1 MLVNALGEQVE
12 IGDLSDVLMEKAVR
26 IAKEKY
32 GAAEWNCRL

>member
-12 IGDLSDVLMEKAVR
+12 IYTLPDALMEKAVC